1 MPLFSFPPAA
11 VLVSRDARFFSHD
24 ARHGAAPATV
34 DSPEDEMRKFV
45 ENRRKTL
52 RSRRGVTAAGLTD
65 DLSSGPTI
73 LRAHSESDGVAV
85 GAGAK
90 LDDEQEKAQEK
101 KEEKEEDIPSYSKF
115 KYAFERMLVRYP
127 PPAL

>member
-1 MPLFSFPPAA
+1 
-11 VLVSRDARFFSHD
+11 
-24 ARHGAAPATV
+24 
-34 DSPEDEMRKFV
+34 MRKFV

-52 RSRRGVTAAGLTD
+52 RSRKGVTAAGLTD

-85 GAGAK
+85 GAK